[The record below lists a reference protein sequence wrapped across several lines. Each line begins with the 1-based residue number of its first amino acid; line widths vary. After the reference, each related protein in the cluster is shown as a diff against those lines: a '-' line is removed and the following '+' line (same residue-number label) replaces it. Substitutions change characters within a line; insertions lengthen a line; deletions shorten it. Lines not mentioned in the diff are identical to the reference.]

1 MMYTAR
7 MFKHFLTAWLIIST
21 LGYGSAWAFDNHLN
35 DAEQHRVVDSD
46 VNGDVNGDTGNAP
59 DSGGDF
65 PCCDGNCHSSA
76 HIMGLSSYQSGS
88 VYPDAGTGNTPYRQ
102 TLAFFA
108 TAPPLRPPQV

>member
-1 MMYTAR
+1 MLKR
-7 MFKHFLTAWLIIST
+7 FLTVWLIIST

-35 DAEQHRVVDSD
+35 DAEEHQVVNSD
-46 VNGDVNGDTGNAP
+46 NNGDTGNAP
-59 DSGGDF
+59 DSDGDF

-76 HIMGLSSYQSGS
+76 HIMGLSSYQSGP
-88 VYPDAGTGNTPYRQ
+88 VYPDTGTGSTPYRQ